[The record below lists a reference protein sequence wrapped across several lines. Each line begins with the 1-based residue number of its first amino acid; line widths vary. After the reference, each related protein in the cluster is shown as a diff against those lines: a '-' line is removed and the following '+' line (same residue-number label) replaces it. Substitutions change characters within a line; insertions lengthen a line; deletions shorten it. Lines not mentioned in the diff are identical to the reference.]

1 MSLGF
6 ARDSI
11 LDLAAMANEHEGSN
25 EKENS
30 SRSSLQDESDSHLH
44 ASISLTQKKNVNFSS
59 TQQQLSSQSDSEV
72 GLVLGGPPGVSGSS
86 AASDAG
92 SDAASSAG
100 QSADQA
106 AYSAFAYDH
115 SAYGDYFDEADAWV
129 GGGGGAEGRRGT
141 DRGSKKNNVLC
152 CLFPWLSRSID
163 NDEES
168 IRSSN
173 SSGGNDGIAATATT
187 ACEDGAEKSS
197 FNSAENDD
205 QEDAKYRGSLE
216 VNDSVSLA
224 MARELGLANR
234 NESQTSA
241 SSAVSNLFHV
251 EEKKGDEEDYGP
263 SSAASTGARDSTKDR
278 LDRLAQSASSSMVT
292 DDDDV
297 TSHTSGASGD
307 TDVYGEKLTDKDRQ
321 AVMARLRLS
330 ESKNAKPPP
339 EVSTSGSDSS
349 SSGEG
354 QGVHTAPTASQTKKS
369 AGAATTVAPSTKG
382 GTQKIKGILKH
393 TAKMVSQE
401 SLQSASNSQGGKVT
415 TLQGKVGSPDRRSLF
430 PSYSSRRQVHPDPS
444 GHNGLL
450 RPESKKSVIFSPMAR
465 VVSVPSRH
473 DMSFVDKAGV
483 WWQRSDYDD
492 FKKVNSQRL
501 CAHLGSLSSSLAAV
515 LTLVYLA
522 TFFLLLFDQ
531 TGRIIA
537 KAMLQGGSEIWL
549 SSNNAWEKRAQ
560 KNKGNHQTRSPE
572 YDEALRKYVG
582 EQRAGLD
589 PAEEA
594 SADDYGSKW
603 WCKFGHSRRGL
614 EHVASMD
621 EGRHRQRNVNSAMRH
636 IIDEQRSQRLNHRRD
651 PVKLAKVALQYTS
664 WARDLALAAGASDAD
679 AVRTNFSR
687 DAKDRGHYLRH
698 GVGSAGTNTGAGE
711 SSVGPGKSRAV
722 SDVHKIAPEI
732 LDANTSTHIYLQKKD
747 AQEAAASAAAT
758 TTAPTRSL
766 QKEEAQGEPLSSVSG
781 EAAEKKS
788 VVPKDIEEGY
798 TTPDEGFTDVGQEAI
813 HGLDLSNDVIAKQA
827 AGFDQRA
834 EEQHEKG
841 VDIAFIH
848 RKEAAV
854 SVGAH

>member
-1 MSLGF
+1 
-6 ARDSI
+6 
-11 LDLAAMANEHEGSN
+11 
-25 EKENS
+25 
-30 SRSSLQDESDSHLH
+30 
-44 ASISLTQKKNVNFSS
+44 
-59 TQQQLSSQSDSEV
+59 
-72 GLVLGGPPGVSGSS
+72 
-86 AASDAG
+86 
-92 SDAASSAG
+92 
-100 QSADQA
+100 
-106 AYSAFAYDH
+106 
-115 SAYGDYFDEADAWV
+115 
-129 GGGGGAEGRRGT
+129 
-141 DRGSKKNNVLC
+141 
-152 CLFPWLSRSID
+152 
-163 NDEES
+163 
-168 IRSSN
+168 
-173 SSGGNDGIAATATT
+173 
-187 ACEDGAEKSS
+187 
-197 FNSAENDD
+197 
-205 QEDAKYRGSLE
+205 
-216 VNDSVSLA
+216 
-224 MARELGLANR
+224 
-234 NESQTSA
+234 
-241 SSAVSNLFHV
+241 
-251 EEKKGDEEDYGP
+251 
-263 SSAASTGARDSTKDR
+263 
-278 LDRLAQSASSSMVT
+278 
-292 DDDDV
+292 
-297 TSHTSGASGD
+297 
-307 TDVYGEKLTDKDRQ
+307 
-321 AVMARLRLS
+321 
-330 ESKNAKPPP
+330 
-339 EVSTSGSDSS
+339 
-349 SSGEG
+349 
-354 QGVHTAPTASQTKKS
+354 
-369 AGAATTVAPSTKG
+369 
-382 GTQKIKGILKH
+382 
-393 TAKMVSQE
+393 MVSQE

-492 FKKVNSQRL
+492 FKK
-501 CAHLGSLSSSLAAV
+501 
-515 LTLVYLA
+515 
-522 TFFLLLFDQ
+522 

-594 SADDYGSKW
+594 SANDYGSKW

-698 GVGSAGTNTGAGE
+698 GVGSAGNNTGAGE
-711 SSVGPGKSRAV
+711 SSVGLGKSRAV

-758 TTAPTRSL
+758 TTAPTRSP

-781 EAAEKKS
+781 EAAEKKR

-798 TTPDEGFTDVGQEAI
+798 TTPDEGSTDVGQEAI
-813 HGLDLSNDVIAKQA
+813 HGPDLSNDAIAKQA

-834 EEQHEKG
+834 EEQHKKG

>member
-1 MSLGF
+1 M
-6 ARDSI
+6 
-11 LDLAAMANEHEGSN
+11 
-25 EKENS
+25 
-30 SRSSLQDESDSHLH
+30 
-44 ASISLTQKKNVNFSS
+44 
-59 TQQQLSSQSDSEV
+59 
-72 GLVLGGPPGVSGSS
+72 
-86 AASDAG
+86 
-92 SDAASSAG
+92 
-100 QSADQA
+100 
-106 AYSAFAYDH
+106 
-115 SAYGDYFDEADAWV
+115 
-129 GGGGGAEGRRGT
+129 
-141 DRGSKKNNVLC
+141 
-152 CLFPWLSRSID
+152 SRSID

-173 SSGGNDGIAATATT
+173 SSGDNDGIAAAATA
-187 ACEDGAEKSS
+187 ACEDGADKSS

-224 MARELGLANR
+224 MATRELGIANR
-234 NESQTSA
+234 NEPQTSA
-241 SSAVSNLFHV
+241 SSTVSNLFHV
-251 EEKKGDEEDYGP
+251 EEKKGDEEDYDP
-263 SSAASTGARDSTKDR
+263 SSTALTGARDSTKDR

-292 DDDDV
+292 DDDDG

-349 SSGEG
+349 SSEG
-354 QGVHTAPTASQTKKS
+354 QGIHIAPTVSQTKKT
-369 AGAATTVAPSTKG
+369 AGSATTVAPSTKDG
-382 GTQKIKGILKH
+382 RPKVKGILKH

-401 SLQSASNSQGGKVT
+401 SLQNASNSQGGKLT
-415 TLQGKVGSPDRRSLF
+415 TLQCKVGSPDRRSLF
-430 PSYSSRRQVHPDPS
+430 PSYSSRRQVHPNPS

-450 RPESKKSVIFSPMAR
+450 RPESKKSVNFSPMAR

-492 FKKVNSQRL
+492 FKKVSSQRL
-501 CAHLGSLSSSLAAV
+501 CAYVGLLSSFLPAV

-522 TFFLLLFDQ
+522 TFFLLCDQ

-560 KNKGNHQTRSPE
+560 KNKGSHQTRSPE

-636 IIDEQRSQRLNHRRD
+636 ILDEQRSQRLNHRRD
-651 PVKLAKVALQYTS
+651 PAKLAKVALQHTS

-722 SDVHKIAPEI
+722 PDVHKIAPEI

-747 AQEAAASAAAT
+747 AQEAAASAAAAASAVAT
-758 TTAPTRSL
+758 TPAPTRSP

-781 EAAEKKS
+781 EASEKKR
-788 VVPKDIEEGY
+788 VVPQDIEEGY

-813 HGLDLSNDVIAKQA
+813 HDPDLSNEAIAKQA

-848 RKEAAV
+848 KKEAAV
-854 SVGAH
+854 SVGVA